1 MYISNDVATISQMKY
16 GNPSQAYFQPYILR
30 LQSIIA
36 YIKYD
41 NSTNTT
47 RPVHTHCSPKN
58 IGFHEIFKI
67 SAGKNNLNDLTL
79 FFK

>member
-1 MYISNDVATISQMKY
+1 MYMSNDVATISQMKY

-30 LQSIIA
+30 LESIIA

-41 NSTNTT
+41 NRTNKNT
-47 RPVHTHCSPKN
+47 PVHTHCNPKN
-58 IGFHEIFKI
+58 TGFHIIFKRR
-67 SAGKNNLNDLTL
+67 AGKNNFNDLTL

>member
-1 MYISNDVATISQMKY
+1 MSNDVATISQMKY
-16 GNPSQAYFQPYILR
+16 GNPNQAYFQPCILR
-30 LQSIIA
+30 LESTIA

-47 RPVHTHCSPKN
+47 TPVHTHCSPKN
-58 IGFHEIFKI
+58 IGFHIIFKRR
-67 SAGKNNLNDLTL
+67 AGKNNFNDLTL